1 MNRNKTKKIRVW
13 FPANLWQ
20 ECLKEITDEV
30 DKFPM
35 PLDINA
41 RIMSDILTHPTVS
54 VGHHKSQRIECNITW
69 TKDPRFPNCTIPQIV
84 FHSADESRLFRIIEK
99 YGGKIVPVR
108 EELNQYQQEETD
120 NTSRGVITR
129 FENANEVIE

>member
-20 ECLKEITDEV
+20 QCLKEITDEV
-30 DKFPM
+30 EKFPM
-35 PLDINA
+35 PQDINA
-41 RIMSDILTHPTVS
+41 RIMSAILTEPTVS
-54 VGHHKSQRIECNITW
+54 AGHHKAPRIECNITW
-69 TKDPRFPNCTIPQIV
+69 TKDPRFQGCTIPQIV
-84 FHSADESRLFRIIEK
+84 YASADETRLFRIIEK

-108 EELNQYQQEETD
+108 SELNQYQQEETD
-120 NTSRGVITR
+120 NTSRAKVTQ